1 MINLMQVMQM
11 MPLLNQFRQNPMQIL
26 LNQGFNIP
34 QEYTN
39 NPEAAAKYLLS
50 NSNMSQDQINQ
61 IMNLANQVRQSQ
73 AQGANAQPQP
83 GFFNSPFGWRR

>member
-1 MINLMQVMQM
+1 M
-11 MPLLNQFRQNPMQIL
+11 
-26 LNQGFNIP
+26 
-34 QEYTN
+34 N

-61 IMNLANQVRQSQ
+61 IMNLANQVQQSQ
-73 AQGANAQPQP
+73 AQGANTQSKP

>member
-1 MINLMQVMQM
+1 MINIMQVMQM

-34 QEYTN
+34 QEYMN

-61 IMNLANQVRQSQ
+61 IMNLANQVQQSQ
-73 AQGANAQPQP
+73 AQGADAQPQP